1 MEYTVEE
8 SLQSE
13 IITTVLKIERDTVR
27 LFIYVKPLH
36 DYYRQINSLVMFVYD
51 HQVFG
56 TRGQSRSRDREE
68 TETSGRDRQ
77 HLKDVIGRKTQEPL
91 SFSS

>member
-1 MEYTVEE
+1 M
-8 SLQSE
+8 QSE
-13 IITTVLKIERDTVR
+13 IITTVLKIEGDTVR

-56 TRGQSRSRDREE
+56 RRGQSRSRDREG
-68 TETSGRDRQ
+68 TETRD
-77 HLKDVIGRKTQEPL
+77 DDDDD
-91 SFSS
+91 